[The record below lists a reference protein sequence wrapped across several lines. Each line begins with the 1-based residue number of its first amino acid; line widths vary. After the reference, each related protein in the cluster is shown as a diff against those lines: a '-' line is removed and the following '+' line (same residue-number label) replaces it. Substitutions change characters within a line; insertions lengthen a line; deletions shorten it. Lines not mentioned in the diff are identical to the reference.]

1 VVWWNCVETVG
12 QTPEV
17 KGSIELAYNL
27 EVNAWNDEYRMQ
39 LSALDMRC
47 EYHRDTETQRG

>member
-1 VVWWNCVETVG
+1 LEAVWWNCVESAG

-17 KGSIELAYNL
+17 KGSIELAYTL

-39 LSALDMRC
+39 LGVLDLKC
-47 EYHRDTETQRG
+47 S